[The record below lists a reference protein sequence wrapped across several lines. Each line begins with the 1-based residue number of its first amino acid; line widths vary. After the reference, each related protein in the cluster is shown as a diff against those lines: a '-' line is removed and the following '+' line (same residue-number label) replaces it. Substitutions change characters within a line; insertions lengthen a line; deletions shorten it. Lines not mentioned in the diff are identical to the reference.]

1 MAVRKRNGKYMYD
14 FRING
19 SRYRKG
25 GFSTKSEAKLAENER
40 LHDLRKGVD
49 NEGNVPFVHY
59 YEKYVEINIRPNVG
73 DKTYSDY
80 LRAGRKYKDA
90 FGLKDIKDISR
101 SDFQAFINKYK
112 KELGKDQLSR
122 LKSYASTC
130 YEYALDERLVHY
142 NPLRNVN
149 TDSEKKGKT
158 ADMKFIGYED
168 YKKLKAYLIED
179 LHRYYRSTTMF
190 LLIMLD
196 TGGRYSDVVN
206 MTYDHINEVKQELFL
221 DGYKNESAPRHVA
234 VNLSLLKLIR
244 EYRRYH
250 PQNINGY
257 LMTYRGKR
265 LSNEGVNKA
274 LRKALDDLG
283 ITPVITSHGLRHTFV
298 SVLLYKGV
306 QLRYISEYL
315 GHSSF
320 ETTDYVYGHMVP
332 ELKEDETKK
341 ALKAIE
347 I

>member
-1 MAVRKRNGKYMYD
+1 MAVRKREGKYMYD

-19 SRYRKG
+19 RRYRKG
-25 GFSTKSEAKLAENER
+25 GFKTKSAAKLAENER

-49 NEGNVPFVHY
+49 GEGNVPFVHY
-59 YEKYVEINIRPNVG
+59 FEKYVEVNIRPNVG
-73 DKTYSDY
+73 QKTHGDY
-80 LRAGRKYKDA
+80 LRALKKYKEA
-90 FGLKDIKDISR
+90 FGLTDIKDITR
-101 SDFQAFINKYK
+101 SDFQSFINKYK
-112 KELGKDQLSR
+112 KSLGRDQLSR

-149 TDSEKKGKT
+149 VESEKKSK
-158 ADMKFIGYED
+158 AEKLKFIGYED
-168 YKKLKAYLIED
+168 YKRLKAYLIED
-179 LHRYYRSTTMF
+179 LHKHHRPTTMF

-196 TGGRYSDVVN
+196 TGGRYSDIVN
-206 MTYDHINEVKQELFL
+206 MTYDHINEIKQELFL
-221 DGYKNESAPRHVA
+221 DGYKNESAPRYVS

-274 LRKALDDLG
+274 LRKALNDLD
-283 ITPVITSHGLRHTFV
+283 IKPVITSHGLRHTFV

-332 ELKEDETKK
+332 ELKVDETKK
-341 ALKAIE
+341 ALEAIE